1 MGITAKQF
9 DELQRRMA
17 RGASGDA
24 AALPGMGVPKVR
36 VILGLDPSLRGT
48 GWGVVHVDGTRLSTV
63 GHGTI
68 RCPSSWLRTR
78 CLARIHETLRDVLK
92 AHSPEV
98 VAVEGLFHAQNL
110 RTALTMGEARGAAMG
125 AVAMAGL
132 AVYEMAPRKVKL
144 AVAGHGGAAKVA
156 VGRMVQRLLGLDE
169 VPDADAA
176 DALAVAIAY
185 AQEAGR
191 LSTNPPRPI

>member
-1 MGITAKQF
+1 
-9 DELQRRMA
+9 
-17 RGASGDA
+17 
-24 AALPGMGVPKVR
+24 
-36 VILGLDPSLRGT
+36 
-48 GWGVVHVDGTRLSTV
+48 
-63 GHGTI
+63 
-68 RCPSSWLRTR
+68 
-78 CLARIHETLRDVLK
+78 
-92 AHSPEV
+92 
-98 VAVEGLFHAQNL
+98 
-110 RTALTMGEARGAAMG
+110 MG

-156 VGRMVQRLLGLDE
+156 VGRMVQRLLGLDA